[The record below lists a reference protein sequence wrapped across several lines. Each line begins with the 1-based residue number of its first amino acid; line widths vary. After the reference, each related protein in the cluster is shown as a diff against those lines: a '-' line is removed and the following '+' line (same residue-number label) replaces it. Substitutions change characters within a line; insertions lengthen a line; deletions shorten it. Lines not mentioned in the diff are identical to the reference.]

1 MSKEFALTGRD
12 DVSRF
17 MVHLTRDD
25 RADFK
30 DGGRPRR
37 NLLDILKSREII
49 ASNAH
54 CFYNNRLK
62 ALDKKTAEKFS
73 VACFTETPLNQLHL
87 LVQRIPNRQIKL
99 KSYRIVFTREF
110 IVRAGGQPALY
121 INGYGDNKFLH
132 QCARTLYDN
141 AFDEH
146 GDLISPNWR
155 ILPFINAMH
164 ERYDFSWEREWRVL
178 DGLTFS
184 WKDIVCVI
192 LPEDGEDDMKEG
204 MATAGIATISPGWG
218 YEQIVAEL
226 ARQQRST
233 RRLQRELQKLAK

>member
-1 MSKEFALTGRD
+1 
-12 DVSRF
+12 

-25 RADFK
+25 REDFK

-37 NLLDILKSREII
+37 NLLDILKSKKII
-49 ASNAH
+49 ASTAH
-54 CFYNNRLK
+54 CFFNNRLK
-62 ALDKKTAEKFS
+62 SLEEKIADKFS

-87 LVQRIPNRQIKL
+87 LVQKIPNRRIKL
-99 KSYRIVFTREF
+99 EPYGIVFTRDF

-132 QCARTLYDN
+132 RCAQTLYDE
-141 AFDEH
+141 AFDED
-146 GDLISPNWR
+146 GTLVSPNWR

-164 ERYDFSWEREWRVL
+164 EKYDFSWEREWRVL
-178 DGLTFS
+178 NRLTFS

-192 LPEDGEDDMKEG
+192 LPEYGERDMKEG
-204 MATAGIATISPGWG
+204 MAQAGIATISPGWG

-233 RRLQRELQKLAK
+233 RQLQRELYKLDK